1 MILNFYLCVWIK
13 LICTLITTI
22 CYLLFIGSIHFMI
35 FNKAIFNF
43 NISIL
48 DCSHDFIFLTG
59 YKLGFNYLKA
69 KRFVDAID
77 VCHKVCSFFLNYC
90 IIFEICSVSYFSVD
104 VFDVRSNYG
113 HPSTPMSHLLPFQ
126 HHISIIFLASN
137 NLFPFLGP
145 LNVSFDHLPF
155 LTLSESISLHQFYCL
170 RLYA

>member
-1 MILNFYLCVWIK
+1 MCLDKTYLH
-13 LICTLITTI
+13 LITTI

-77 VCHKVCSFFLNYC
+77 VCHKVCSFFL
-90 IIFEICSVSYFSVD
+90 IIV
-104 VFDVRSNYG
+104 
-113 HPSTPMSHLLPFQ
+113 TPWKYAQ
-126 HHISIIFLASN
+126 HHIF
-137 NLFPFLGP
+137 
-145 LNVSFDHLPF
+145 
-155 LTLSESISLHQFYCL
+155 Q
-170 RLYA
+170 